1 MSRAVLRPPRTS
13 GDELQLFMKFGTSLT
28 PGQPKPSRPQGHWF
42 QGCPEKHQN
51 TGLRNPPN
59 SSKPD
64 RLKYIYPNFTGIL
77 KLAQVLK
84 LAQNINIY
92 FFHVQTDSH
101 TRINNSDNR
110 EHMCH
115 LTPQTNNS
123 MLQAGLIVIK
133 MKHNAFSVINGTMIE
148 DGTISKQH

>member
-1 MSRAVLRPPRTS
+1 MDYKQPMSRAVLRPPRTS

-77 KLAQVLK
+77 KFAQVLK
-84 LAQNINIY
+84 LAPNINIY
-92 FFHVQTDSH
+92 IFSCTNGQPHEKQQLGQPRAYVSSDAPDQQLDVASWTDRH
-101 TRINNSDNR
+101 QN
-110 EHMCH
+110 E
-115 LTPQTNNS
+115 
-123 MLQAGLIVIK
+123 A
-133 MKHNAFSVINGTMIE
+133 
-148 DGTISKQH
+148 